1 MTARILECH
10 PDEIALS
17 PDEATRVGGAKLIE
31 VKRKLGRQNR
41 ESIKL
46 KASAFIGEITHQA
59 GLGGDVSRN

>member
-1 MTARILECH
+1 M
-10 PDEIALS
+10 S

-31 VKRKLGRQNR
+31 GKRKLGRQKR

-46 KASAFIGEITHQA
+46 NASASIGEITYQA